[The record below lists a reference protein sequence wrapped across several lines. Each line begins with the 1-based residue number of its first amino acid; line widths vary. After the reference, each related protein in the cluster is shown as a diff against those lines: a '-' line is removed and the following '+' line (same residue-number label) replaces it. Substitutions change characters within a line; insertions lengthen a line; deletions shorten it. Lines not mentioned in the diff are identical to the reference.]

1 MIYIVHANAGAGA
14 GPTPATVSLSAS
26 LCLSVSDNVQPYQH
40 RARNAGAGPGG
51 SHGQSR
57 VVDPYGTV
65 LVEAP
70 IWGDYLFTRSLD
82 FSELP
87 GPMGTIILRPIHKI
101 WHRNCER
108 LTVVYN
114 TTVRRNP
121 RTS

>member
-1 MIYIVHANAGAGA
+1 MLGQVLAQ
-14 GPTPATVSLSAS
+14 PLPP
-26 LCLSVSDNVQPYQH
+26 CLSVSLCVSLCLTTFNPINIV
-40 RARNAGAGPGG
+40 RANTGAGPGG

-87 GPMGTIILRPIHKI
+87 GPMGTYSVQYNCQI

-114 TTVRRNP
+114 TLRCGEIRAHRSVL
-121 RTS
+121 